1 MFVRVID
8 PPAYTP
14 PYDHALCAALA
25 RAGAGVELV
34 TSRFRFGQRPLPEGY
49 ELREH
54 FHRLGGPLALRAA
67 EHPFDMLGLRRLRPA
82 CDLHHFQWLP
92 MQAVDRRVLPR
103 GPLVLTAH
111 DVVPREPR
119 PGQLKGLAATY
130 ARMDAVVVHT
140 HHGRDRLVNELGVT
154 PDRIHVIPHGAF
166 DYLTRQPEETPLPP
180 ELAAVERPVVLC
192 FGLLRPYKG
201 IDLLIEAFKQAGTDA
216 ELWIVGMP
224 RMPLEPL
231 EEQARALGG
240 RVRFVPRFVV
250 DDEIPAFFRRADL
263 VVLPYRQIDQSGV
276 LFTALAF
283 GKPLLLTRVGGFTEL
298 ADEHGAAAAVEPSD
312 ARALGAELAA
322 LMADEP
328 RRRQLAQA
336 AAALAAGEYGWDAIG
351 YRTLALYR
359 SLTGRSA

>member
-25 RAGAGVELV
+25 RAGAEVELV
-34 TSRFRFGQRPLPEGY
+34 TSRFRFGERPAPEGY

-54 FHRLGGPLALRAA
+54 FYRLPGPLPVRAA
-67 EHPFDMLGLRRLRPA
+67 QHPFDMLRLRRLRPA
-82 CDLHHFQWLP
+82 ADLHHFQWLP
-92 MQAVDRRVLPR
+92 LQAVDRRLLPP

-119 PGQLKGLAATY
+119 PGQLGALAATY
-130 ARMDAVVVHT
+130 RRMDAVVVHSR
-140 HHGRDRLVNELGVT
+140 HGRDRLVAELDV
-154 PDRIHVIPHGAF
+154 PPERVNVIPHGAF
-166 DYLTRQPEETPLPP
+166 DYLTRQPREALLPA

-201 IDLLIEAFKQAGTDA
+201 IDLLIDAFAQAGVDA

-231 EEQARALGG
+231 LEQARPLGD

-250 DDEIPAFFRRADL
+250 DSEIPAFFRRADL
-263 VVLPYRQIDQSGV
+263 VVLPYREIDQSGV

-283 GKPLLLTRVGGFTEL
+283 GKPMLVTRVGGFGEI
-298 ADEHGAAAAVEPSD
+298 ADDHGAALAVEPGD
-312 ARALGAELAA
+312 PQALAQGLAELLGDDAG
-322 LMADEP
+322 
-328 RRRQLAQA
+328 RRSLA
-336 AAALAAGEYGWDAIG
+336 AAAASLATGEYCWDAIG
-351 YRTLALYR
+351 ERTLALYR
-359 SLTGRSA
+359 SLAGE